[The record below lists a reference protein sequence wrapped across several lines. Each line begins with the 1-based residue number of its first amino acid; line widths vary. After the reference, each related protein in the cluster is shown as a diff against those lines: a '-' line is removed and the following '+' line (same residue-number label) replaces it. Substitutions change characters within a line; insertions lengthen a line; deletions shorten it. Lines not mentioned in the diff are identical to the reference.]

1 MERHVINPAT
11 AVTRA
16 RRRISWGTEKRKKK
30 EGRERKKSR
39 FFFANKDKRIAE
51 IFTAKSNLNPCL
63 IYASKNVQTF
73 AREKQPIVFS
83 FHTFPWK
90 CIDNRFF
97 LFFLFLVKRIIKYFG
112 RRRVKRIIERLG
124 YRMERR
130 EIDGKSIQDKRHL
143 RERLSSIVG
152 HRWTREEGKAEAS
165 RFHDR
170 SPPNLSREEMSAYV
184 VIILSLSLHG
194 ILYHSTIV

>member
-1 MERHVINPAT
+1 MRD
-11 AVTRA
+11 
-16 RRRISWGTEKRKKK
+16 GKKKKK

-39 FFFANKDKRIAE
+39 FLFFFFANKDKRIAE

-63 IYASKNVQTF
+63 IYASKNVQIF
-73 AREKQPIVFS
+73 AREKQLRLYSPFTHFRENVSTIAFS
-83 FHTFPWK
+83 FFP
-90 CIDNRFF
+90 F
-97 LFFLFLVKRIIKYFG
+97 FLVKRIIKYFG

-152 HRWTREEGKAEAS
+152 HR
-165 RFHDR
+165 
-170 SPPNLSREEMSAYV
+170 
-184 VIILSLSLHG
+184 
-194 ILYHSTIV
+194 